1 MSLEEGVIM
10 ENVNLASRRFKELRE
25 SSNLTQAQIA
35 SFLNIDQSYVSKFEK
50 GERKLSIDIL
60 EKMCNLFGCT
70 LRYFESEDEKYIPMS
85 IAFRSNS
92 LQNEDL
98 EAIAEINKVALNI
111 RFINLMLEDGNSEK

>member
-1 MSLEEGVIM
+1 M
-10 ENVNLASRRFKELRE
+10 ENVNLASRRFKKLRE

-50 GERKLSIDIL
+50 GERKLSVDIM

-70 LRYFESEDEKYIPMS
+70 LKYFESEDEKYTPMS

-98 EAIAEINKVALNI
+98 ETIAAINKVALNI
-111 RFINLMLEDGNSEK
+111 RFINLMLEDGNLEN

>member
-1 MSLEEGVIM
+1 MQ
-10 ENVNLASRRFKELRE
+10 NVNLASRRFKELRE
-25 SSNLTQAQIA
+25 SGNLTQAQIA

-50 GERKLSIDIL
+50 GERKLSVDIV

-70 LRYFESEDEKYIPMS
+70 LKYFESEDEKYTPMS

-98 EAIAEINKVALNI
+98 ETIAAINKVALNI
-111 RFINLMLEDGNSEK
+111 RFINLMLEDGNLEN